1 MHRSLV
7 GLILISCASAQDTP
21 STFQGEPIVHGSD
34 PNAILRTIDDPELFS
49 VWSSLDDGKT
59 RLGVFQKT
67 SGQPYLQ
74 LLDMDSDGIVD
85 LLAYQVLDADGR
97 LLKAIEDFGMDGQI
111 DFIVDFLEQSI
122 QVFYRGQ
129 WNEGVRREGR
139 TGILVDG
146 DWVALEAVLSELG
159 RDRYTGQ

>member
-1 MHRSLV
+1 
-7 GLILISCASAQDTP
+7 
-21 STFQGEPIVHGSD
+21 
-34 PNAILRTIDDPELFS
+34 
-49 VWSSLDDGKT
+49 
-59 RLGVFQKT
+59 
-67 SGQPYLQ
+67 LQ

-85 LLAYQVLDADGR
+85 LLTYQVLDADGK
-97 LLKAIEDFGMDGQI
+97 LLKSIEDFGMDGQI

-146 DWVALEAVLSELG
+146 DWVALETVLSELG